1 MINVKELNQNNLF
14 SSNLQ
19 NIHSFCRRNDKL
31 KVLQF
36 NPSKYQNVIKNGILG
51 FTETKEA
58 LRQVV
63 KNAYMDG
70 NQSWL
75 DASH

>member
-1 MINVKELNQNNLF
+1 MTNWKYYNLTLTNIN
-14 SSNLQ
+14 
-19 NIHSFCRRNDKL
+19 
-31 KVLQF
+31 
-36 NPSKYQNVIKNGILG
+36 NVIKNGILG

-63 KNAYMDG
+63 KNAYMNG